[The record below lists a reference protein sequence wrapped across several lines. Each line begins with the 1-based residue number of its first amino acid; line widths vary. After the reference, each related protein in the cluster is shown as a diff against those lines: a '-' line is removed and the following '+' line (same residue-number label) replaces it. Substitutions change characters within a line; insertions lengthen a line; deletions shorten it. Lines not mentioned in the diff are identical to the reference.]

1 MARTPRGR
9 QRLFR
14 YWHETDKELT
24 GPVAV
29 LEDTGTVPSSTGE
42 FRRDGADVKVYTGGA
57 AKNLS
62 NIGSGGGGG
71 GGYGSVTTVTGNY
84 TASDG
89 EIVLADASG
98 GAVTVTLPSPSE
110 ALLTTVKKID
120 SSGNA
125 VTIATPSTE
134 TIDGASSESLSSQW
148 EAVETTSDGVDYFI
162 I

>member
-14 YWHETDKELT
+14 YWHETGKELT

-29 LEDTGTVPSSTGE
+29 LEDTGTTPSSNGE
-42 FRRDGADVKVYTGGA
+42 FRRDGTDVKVYTGGA

-71 GGYGSVTTVTGNY
+71 GYGSLTTVTSDY

-120 SSGNA
+120 SSTNT
-125 VTIATPSTE
+125 VTVATPSTE

-148 EAVETTSDGVDYFI
+148 EAIESTSDGVDYFI